1 MRRKRDMETKRVDL
15 SKLSPE
21 QKAAFV
27 QFYQDCQRFA
37 ETRQELQQA
46 ARGVFAEFVKAPT
59 WGVSEGP
66 LEGDRP
72 QQDLW
77 RIGAPEVNYVDNIE
91 RA

>member
-1 MRRKRDMETKRVDL
+1 MKTKRVDL

-21 QKAAFV
+21 QREAFI

-37 ETRQELQQA
+37 DTRNEVQTA
-46 ARGVFAEFVKAPT
+46 ARSVFSEFVKAQT

>member
-1 MRRKRDMETKRVDL
+1 MKAKRVDL

-21 QKAAFV
+21 QRQAFI
-27 QFYQDCQRFA
+27 QFYRDCQRFSDTHK
-37 ETRQELQQA
+37 EVQQTA
-46 ARGVFAEFVKAPT
+46 QAVFSEFVKAPR

-77 RIGAPEVNYVDNIE
+77 HIGAPEVNYVDDIE
-91 RA
+91 RAP